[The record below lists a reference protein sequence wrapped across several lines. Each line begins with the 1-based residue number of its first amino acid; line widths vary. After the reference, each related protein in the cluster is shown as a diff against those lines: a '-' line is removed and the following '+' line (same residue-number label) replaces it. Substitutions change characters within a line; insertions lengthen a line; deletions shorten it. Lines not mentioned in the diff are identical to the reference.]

1 MKTIR
6 QLTKVA
12 VLSVAV
18 LLGSIGSSRA
28 QFEIGDNVLNVG
40 VGIGS
45 TLLGG
50 YSYHDGSQTPAIG
63 LSFEHGQPWWLPWI
77 QIS

>member
-28 QFEIGDNVLNVG
+28 QFEIGDNVLIGAGSVVLSDIPSNEVWVG
-40 VGIGS
+40 N
-45 TLLGG
+45 
-50 YSYHDGSQTPAIG
+50 PAKF
-63 LSFEHGQPWWLPWI
+63 LKKR
-77 QIS
+77 